1 MVQCTST
8 RGVTCVENK
17 ERFEVVYSQGIV
29 TRTEIWVDR
38 ETGVHYMFHRDG
50 NSGGMTVLLD
60 QDGKPVIAKQ

>member
-1 MVQCTST
+1 M
-8 RGVTCVENK
+8 ENK
-17 ERFEVVYSQGIV
+17 ERFEMVYSQGIV

-60 QDGKPVIAKQ
+60 QEGKPVIAKR